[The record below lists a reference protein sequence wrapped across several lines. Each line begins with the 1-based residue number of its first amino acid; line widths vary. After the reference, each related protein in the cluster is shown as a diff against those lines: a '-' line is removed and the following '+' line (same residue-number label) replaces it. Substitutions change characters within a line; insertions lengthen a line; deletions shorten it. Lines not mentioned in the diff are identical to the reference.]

1 MFLMAVSTNFTWS
14 IPEYV
19 CPFEK
24 VRPCLCL
31 WFCYFFTL
39 YQHIHLEVYDVDN
52 LMKKYLDT
60 LEGVGEYYDVENVEI
75 KGQEGGEKILV
86 YVLNNFKQ
94 ELLLL
99 QLIDNYTEEHCKT
112 YVKRADRKH
121 PKEYVISQ
129 VKNVSKKLQ

>member
-1 MFLMAVSTNFTWS
+1 MWKMLRSRVR
-14 IPEYV
+14 
-19 CPFEK
+19 K
-24 VRPCLCL
+24 VAR
-31 WFCYFFTL
+31 
-39 YQHIHLEVYDVDN
+39 
-52 LMKKYLDT
+52 KYW
-60 LEGVGEYYDVENVEI
+60 
-75 KGQEGGEKILV
+75 
-86 YVLNNFKQ
+86 YVLNDFKQ